1 LASYCEASGK
11 PCRLRVLNLRLRAR
25 MSLALVAAGGLIAA
39 GAALAGA
46 QSGGERPY
54 RAALPMISRAEL
66 PPPPPPTPTPRPE
79 PYIGPVNSL
88 YLESARIRTSS
99 PIETGDTH
107 LVGSREFLDDPRRPQ
122 NIMWYPRFGRPG
134 LGGTNTIFAAHV
146 NYIGYGN
153 GPFAYLT
160 SAKVDDALYVTRGDG
175 RVLAYTV
182 KSVVLVHLVDL
193 DMGAVVYPPLDDQ
206 TERITLI
213 SCGGTFIP
221 AAIGGE
227 YTSRVI
233 LVAER
238 FVAE

>member
-1 LASYCEASGK
+1 MVAS
-11 PCRLRVLNLRLRAR
+11 
-25 MSLALVAAGGLIAA
+25 
-39 GAALAGA
+39 A
-46 QSGGERPY
+46 QRGGERPY
-54 RAALPMISRAEL
+54 RATIPMVAQAEL

-79 PYIGPVNSL
+79 PYQGPVTSL

-107 LVGSREFLDDPRRPQ
+107 RITGGREVLDDPRRPQ
-122 NIMWYPRFGRPG
+122 NIIWYPRFGRPG
-134 LGGTNTIFAAHV
+134 LGGTNTIFAGHV

-153 GPFAYLT
+153 GPFAFLT
-160 SAKVDDALYVTRGDG
+160 SAEVDDALYVTLGDG

-182 KSVVLVHLVDL
+182 KSVRLVHLAEL
-193 DMGAVVYPPLDDQ
+193 DMNAVVYPLLDDQ

-221 AAIGGE
+221 AAVGGE

-238 FVAE
+238 FVPG